1 MRALLFLA
9 AILAIPCAHAEQGE
23 RMLFPFVWTDL
34 TGTRDM
40 PWVGASGR
48 ARWLK
53 RDVTKPT
60 DIMNPRGPT
69 IETRWGASASSGE
82 SPWDTGDR
90 AADYLEKVGMAKEW
104 PLYPPVEGRPPHRA
118 FPYRVTIVCIQPT
131 IAILRFDLSAT
142 IEDPIE
148 FSFGAFPAALRD
160 DSSDQ
165 RVSSGNLTNS
175 IMFGTHLVGTGS
187 LLWFS
192 PEGNVAPTP
201 LEFSNGRATISAKGV
216 TLKLELRG
224 GEITVTR

>member
-23 RMLFPFVWTDL
+23 RMLFPFVWTDV

-104 PLYPPVEGRPPHRA
+104 PCIRRSRA
-118 FPYRVTIVCIQPT
+118 DRRTAPSLSRDDRRIQPDRDPS
-131 IAILRFDLSAT
+131 LRPSAT

-148 FSFGAFPAALRD
+148 FSFGASGGATRRQLR
-160 DSSDQ
+160 SAREQ
-165 RVSSGNLTNS
+165 RQP
-175 IMFGTHLVGTGS
+175 H
-187 LLWFS
+187 
-192 PEGNVAPTP
+192 
-201 LEFSNGRATISAKGV
+201 
-216 TLKLELRG
+216 
-224 GEITVTR
+224 